1 MTVTLLLGVR
11 AIYYRA
17 LVDNRVRMWK
27 RHGDIYIY
35 IYMLV
40 EEVRTCRTVTKH
52 TV

>member
-35 IYMLV
+35 IYTGRGGAHV
-40 EEVRTCRTVTKH
+40 SH
-52 TV
+52 SY